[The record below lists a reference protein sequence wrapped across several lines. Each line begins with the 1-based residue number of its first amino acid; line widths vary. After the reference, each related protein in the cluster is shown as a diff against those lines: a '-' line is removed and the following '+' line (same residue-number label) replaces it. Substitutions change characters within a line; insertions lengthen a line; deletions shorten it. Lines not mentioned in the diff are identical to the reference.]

1 MFGLLFNLALLLVL
15 DFVIELVPLLFKT
28 IVTILIILL
37 LFSILVEPGCFSLSC
52 MSSCHK
58 IF

>member
-1 MFGLLFNLALLLVL
+1 MFGLLFNLALLLDL

-37 LFSILVEPGCFSLSC
+37 LFSILV
-52 MSSCHK
+52 
-58 IF
+58 